1 MKNLIL
7 FTLAV
12 FASSNSLFA
21 QKPINPHLTEFAYK
35 HTGDPMIEGGAR
47 FTKETTDLIL
57 AKKPKLKRVNERQFY
72 DPYSIKAVGDTLYCH
87 IYLEELEYIGE
98 DKEGKDIFQKRIC
111 AFTLNKFPL
120 DSFEEAVTSIQH
132 NSSAEY
138 LSDIRQA
145 LTMYQS
151 TLKKK
156 AKK

>member
-1 MKNLIL
+1 MKNAVLFIL
-7 FTLAV
+7 VAF
-12 FASSNSLFA
+12 FCFGSLFA
-21 QKPINPHLTEFAYK
+21 QKSINPNLTEFAYK
-35 HTGDPMIEGGAR
+35 HTGEPMTEGGAR
-47 FTKETTDLIL
+47 FTKEITDLIL
-57 AKKPKLKRVNERQFY
+57 AKKPKLKRKNERQFY

-132 NSSAEY
+132 DSRPEY
-138 LSDIRQA
+138 LSDIKKA
-145 LTMYQS
+145 FAIYQS

-156 AKK
+156 KK